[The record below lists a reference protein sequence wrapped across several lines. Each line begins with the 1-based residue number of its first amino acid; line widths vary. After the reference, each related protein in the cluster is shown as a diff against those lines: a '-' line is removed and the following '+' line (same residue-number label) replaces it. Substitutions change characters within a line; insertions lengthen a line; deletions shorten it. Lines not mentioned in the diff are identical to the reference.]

1 MQRVCH
7 FCFAPGHVKSAC
19 RKYTKH
25 REDQKKAL
33 PVGFVGVDGGA
44 GDLDWVVRG
53 EVALDCW
60 ELQEPLGEEDVS
72 WEEAFK
78 SFRGGSVSTG
88 DVLVGLV
95 ADLLGPEEDLL
106 GYLKE
111 REGIPAGGLYSPSDS
126 LPNCY
131 IPFPLT
137 VEGVEVGGLLDTC
150 SPYLFIT
157 EKIFSELKGRKVREP
172 IKYKGVGGKVRVQEW
187 GKKVSVVV
195 PGGST
200 SWTAYPIAG
209 DFGVDALVSWPLAQK
224 LGVILEGLPK
234 FFCSK
239 VRVSDDKAWTEEEGK
254 FSEKPLLDEVRER
267 IKEGVRKALEDNARL
282 LKNSHCKLRD
292 CEFVVE
298 LEKGARPIFKR
309 PYPILEA
316 FQEAVNNC
324 CQEWLDNGWVKLL
337 PPDQRNNWNSPLLAV
352 KKVSGNKWLGD
363 IRLCMDF
370 RWVNALTLD
379 PAFTIPLCRKMLEN
393 VGMRIFSELDLVNA
407 YHQVPSQQRV
417 DAVHRVHNS
426 REGAGCMDSPLL
438 WNEGGSYI
446 LSESH

>member
-1 MQRVCH
+1 MQQVCH

-53 EVALDCW
+53 EVAPDCW
-60 ELQEPLGEEDVS
+60 ESQEPLGEEDVS
-72 WEEAFK
+72 WEEAFE

-95 ADLLGPEEDLL
+95 ADLLGPEEDPL

-111 REGIPAGGLYSPSDS
+111 REGIPVGGLYSPSDS

-157 EKIFSELKGRKVREP
+157 ENIFSELKGRKVREP

-195 PGGST
+195 LGGST

-209 DFGVDALVSWPLAQK
+209 DFGVGALVSWPLAQK
-224 LGVILEGLPK
+224 LGAILEGFASTSFTFVVSLNKQQIVNCDRTNNYGRPEL
-234 FFCSK
+234 F
-239 VRVSDDKAWTEEEGK
+239 VSD
-254 FSEKPLLDEVRER
+254 FS
-267 IKEGVRKALEDNARL
+267 ARA
-282 LKNSHCKLRD
+282 
-292 CEFVVE
+292 
-298 LEKGARPIFKR
+298 ARFGR
-309 PYPILEA
+309 
-316 FQEAVNNC
+316 
-324 CQEWLDNGWVKLL
+324 
-337 PPDQRNNWNSPLLAV
+337 
-352 KKVSGNKWLGD
+352 
-363 IRLCMDF
+363 
-370 RWVNALTLD
+370 
-379 PAFTIPLCRKMLEN
+379 
-393 VGMRIFSELDLVNA
+393 
-407 YHQVPSQQRV
+407 
-417 DAVHRVHNS
+417 
-426 REGAGCMDSPLL
+426 
-438 WNEGGSYI
+438 
-446 LSESH
+446 